1 MSTSEYLRAALAA
14 TAMWIALLGAMS
26 LTGNRPS
33 MVERSIPSPSAA
45 AASEGAQ
52 PAPGS
57 PVMKVST
64 GP

>member
-33 MVERSIPSPSAA
+33 VVERSSLTRAA

>member
-33 MVERSIPSPSAA
+33 VVERSSPTRAA

-52 PAPGS
+52 PAPVL